1 MFKHITC
8 FQIAKKKQIF
18 RQQIK
23 DFLEKQKEF
32 KEAEKHT
39 EETEKKLIE
48 IYGRSKQ
55 KAAQMRK
62 EREQEVS
69 NYT

>member
-1 MFKHITC
+1 
-8 FQIAKKKQIF
+8 
-18 RQQIK
+18 
-23 DFLEKQKEF
+23 LEKQKEF